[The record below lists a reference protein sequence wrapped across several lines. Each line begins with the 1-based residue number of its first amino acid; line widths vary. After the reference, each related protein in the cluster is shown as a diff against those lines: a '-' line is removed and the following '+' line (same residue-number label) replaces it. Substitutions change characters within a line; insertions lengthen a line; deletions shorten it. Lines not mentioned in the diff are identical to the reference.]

1 MARRRRAAQ
10 GDARAPEG
18 SVSSGDAATCLS
30 DGTAGAPCERPRPQE
45 DVLPDFNACLDA
57 YPRCQG
63 LVNAFRLNRNT
74 QNKTPL
80 SIVHE
85 YATRL
90 GLEVRLDQSLWTA
103 SRSGK
108 LRDQQVPVLSKRVN
122 SVWCA
127 ADVRGERGEPAG
139 AFHGGGQADVCRR
152 RRAVR
157 LWQRAGERVLLG
169 CQPVCCCS
177 PCVLAHTG
185 VRVFAGPR
193 QEGCQAGG
201 GRGAAGVVAEPGR
214 PDGGRLPAARQGQ
227 AAEGC
232 PGEAPMPLCYSTLSA
247 LARVRHAAA
256 CRRAQQ
262 PTACAQ
268 AKAQRRWQSGRAR
281 LADCKAHVLPSYS
294 ASGLQFIGDSM
305 CRANALFEPHLGA
318 LAASDALAANAVS
331 GFSDAQHSLL
341 GSSFYTGGALTT
353 SEPGVAAGGLPLAD
367 FDTSAKLVRGRA
379 RMFQTCPAP
388 AGS

>member
-1 MARRRRAAQ
+1 MARRQRAAQ

-30 DGTAGAPCERPRPQE
+30 DGTAGGPCERPRPQE

-90 GLEVRLDQSLWTA
+90 GLEVGLDQSSWSA
-103 SRSGK
+103 STSGK
-108 LRDQQVPVLSKRVN
+108 LRDQQVPVLGKRGD

-127 ADVRGERGEPAG
+127 ADVRGECGEPAG
-139 AFHGGGQADVCRR
+139 TFHSGGQADVCRW

-157 LWQRAGERVLLG
+157 LWQRAGELVLLG
-169 CQPVCCCS
+169 CQPLNCCS
-177 PCVLAHTG
+177 LCVLAPTG
-185 VRVFAGPR
+185 VRIRAGPR

-201 GRGAAGVVAEPGR
+201 GRGATGVVAEPGW

-232 PGEAPMPLCYSTLSA
+232 PGGAPMPLCHSTLPA
-247 LARVRHAAA
+247 LARARNAAA
-256 CRRAQQ
+256 RRRAQQ
-262 PTACAQ
+262 PTA
-268 AKAQRRWQSGRAR
+268 RA
-281 LADCKAHVLPSYS
+281 
-294 ASGLQFIGDSM
+294 
-305 CRANALFEPHLGA
+305 
-318 LAASDALAANAVS
+318 
-331 GFSDAQHSLL
+331 
-341 GSSFYTGGALTT
+341 
-353 SEPGVAAGGLPLAD
+353 
-367 FDTSAKLVRGRA
+367 
-379 RMFQTCPAP
+379 
-388 AGS
+388 

>member
-1 MARRRRAAQ
+1 MPRRRRAAQ

-90 GLEVRLDQSLWTA
+90 GLEVRLDQSLCFA
-103 SRSGK
+103 SISGK
-108 LRDQQVPVLSKRVN
+108 LRDQQVPVLGKRDD

-127 ADVRGERGEPAG
+127 ADIRGERGEPAG
-139 AFHGGGQADVCRR
+139 TLHGGGQADVCRR

-157 LWQRAGERVLLG
+157 LWQRAGELVLLG
-169 CQPVCCCS
+169 CQPLNCCS
-177 PCVLAHTG
+177 LCVLAHTG
-185 VRVFAGPR
+185 VRNRAGPR

-201 GRGAAGVVAEPGR
+201 GCGAAGVVAEPGR
-214 PDGGRLPAARQGQ
+214 PDGG
-227 AAEGC
+227 
-232 PGEAPMPLCYSTLSA
+232 
-247 LARVRHAAA
+247 
-256 CRRAQQ
+256 
-262 PTACAQ
+262 
-268 AKAQRRWQSGRAR
+268 
-281 LADCKAHVLPSYS
+281 
-294 ASGLQFIGDSM
+294 
-305 CRANALFEPHLGA
+305 
-318 LAASDALAANAVS
+318 
-331 GFSDAQHSLL
+331 
-341 GSSFYTGGALTT
+341 
-353 SEPGVAAGGLPLAD
+353 
-367 FDTSAKLVRGRA
+367 
-379 RMFQTCPAP
+379 
-388 AGS
+388 